1 MRIISKIKGI
11 TLEIGGDVTPLQRG
25 IRSLNTEANSLQKE
39 LRGVETL
46 LKMDP
51 KNVDL
56 LRQRQDLLN
65 KTIGE
70 TKTKLEVLRD
80 AKAQIDRD
88 MANGTEVNEKE
99 YRNLQREISFTESK
113 LKELETTLKNTSN
126 NWQDTADKLDKF
138 GTKSVEVGKNLSTK
152 VTAPIVGV
160 GIAATKMASDF
171 TDALA
176 KVSTL
181 ADTQI
186 VSMDGL
192 KEGILSISNATGVAA
207 KEITESVYDALSSGV
222 ETADV
227 LDFIAANT
235 DLARAGFTDMGTAVD
250 ITTTILNAY
259 GDKAEDIETISNML
273 VKTQD
278 LGKVTVGELGAS
290 MGKVIPTVSSL
301 GVGLDQLGTS
311 YAILTAK
318 GQESTIATT
327 NLNAMFKDLG
337 TTGSKVDTVLRDVTG
352 KGFQGL
358 IEEGKSVG
366 DVLQILDTNAKD
378 SNIRIQEL
386 FGSANAGAAA
396 FSLAGQNADDF
407 NDVLKEMQNSTG
419 TVQANLEKLETPSHK
434 LAVALNAIKNAGIE
448 LGIIL
453 LPVLETF
460 AKFIQN
466 LADKFDGLTDSQKK
480 TLVIIGGLLAAIGP
494 LLIFIGKVSTGISA
508 IIGVVL
514 KVTPLIATAGGVSGI
529 AATAVGALGAAFT
542 FLTGPIGLT
551 IIAITAV
558 VAAIAWLYKKFKKT
572 KDDIVDESDDMAK
585 EIEESMDKINNPDS
599 LYDPYFEIGQD
610 INIGLADGINSNG
623 DLPLNAIDEQSKE
636 LAEKVKENISEMDTF
651 GAAISTALTNQYK
664 EMQDQQ
670 LTMLD
675 DKVANEKTASE
686 KIIEL
691 IKQSTEDEKSI
702 IDNRLAKL
710 KTSTDERISEY
721 QRDYD
726 YRMLYLNADTAT
738 QVDGLQGQI
747 DAIDAT
753 VKKEEE
759 ALKKKQYNDEMAELQ
774 NQKFWSQSFEER
786 QEIEEKMKKLTQK
799 RDADI
804 LTAKRNNDKLK
815 LREQIE
821 QVRKEA
827 AIRKEQLDTELADR
841 KKAAQDELEERTK
854 LYKEELELLKESS
867 TNQLQEE
874 NDRIKGKMDA
884 LNTEKESIKKH
895 FTELLTQE
903 NIQAKAR
910 ELIIK
915 GNNDDIITLLN
926 NYNPKWQDA
935 GQSFGDSIV
944 NGLRSKKDSMHKAIA
959 ELMKIPTVK
968 INAQYSLSDISSS
981 MGSVSQPTRRST
993 STINNQTKQD
1003 VTQNINVSV
1012 KADDL
1017 NQVQDVVKLFN
1028 DLRPTVRAGVV

>member
-1 MRIISKIKGI
+1 MRTISKIKGI

-25 IRSLNTEANSLQKE
+25 IRALNTEANSLQKE

-99 YRNLQREISFTESK
+99 YRNLQREISFTENK

-138 GTKSVEVGKNLSTK
+138 GTKSVEVGKNLSAK

-160 GIAATKMASDF
+160 GIAVTKMASDF

-176 KVSTL
+176 QVSTL
-181 ADTQI
+181 VDENVI
-186 VSMDGL
+186 SMDSL
-192 KEGILSISNATGVAA
+192 KVGILDISDATGVAA
-207 KEITESVYDALSSGV
+207 TEITKSVYDALSSGI
-222 ETADV
+222 EAGDV
-227 LDFIAANT
+227 LEFIAANT

-259 GDKAEDIETISNML
+259 EDKAEDIETISNML

-434 LAVALNAIKNAGIE
+434 LAVALNSIKNAGIE
-448 LGIIL
+448 LGITL
-453 LPVLETF
+453 LPVLESI
-460 AKFIQN
+460 AGFIQN

-480 TLVIIGGLLAAIGP
+480 TLVVIGGLLAAIGP
-494 LLIFIGKVSTGISA
+494 LLILIGKISTGISA

-514 KVTPLIATAGGVSGI
+514 KVTPLIAAAGGVSGI
-529 AATAVGALGAAFT
+529 AATAVGALGAAFA

-551 IIAITAV
+551 ILAITAV
-558 VAAIAWLYKKFKKT
+558 VAAITWLYKKFKKS
-572 KDDIVDESDDMAK
+572 KDDIVEESQDMANQL
-585 EIEESMDKINNPDS
+585 EENISAI
-599 LYDPYFEIGQD
+599 YDPESPYDDYLNIGKD
-610 INIGLADGINSNG
+610 INLGLADGINSNSE
-623 DLPLNAIDEQSKE
+623 LPLDAIDEQSKE
-636 LAEKVKENISEMDTF
+636 LAEKVKENISELDTF

-726 YRMLYLNADTAT
+726 YRMLYLNADTTAK
-738 QVDGLQGQI
+738 VGNIQGKI

-759 ALKKKQYNDEMAELQ
+759 AHKKKQYNDEMAELQ
-774 NQKFWSQSFEER
+774 NQKFWSKSFEER
-786 QEIEEKMKKLTQK
+786 QAIEEKMRKLTQR
-799 RDADI
+799 RDAEA
-804 LTAKRNNDKLK
+804 LTEKRNNDKTK

-821 QVRKEA
+821 QVKKEA
-827 AIRKEQLDTELADR
+827 EIRAEWLKKEFDD
-841 KKAAQDELEERTK
+841 KKQAAEDELEEKTAFYNK
-854 LYKEELELLKESS
+854 ELELIKES
-867 TNQLQEE
+867 NDKKLQEE
-874 NDRIKGKMDA
+874 NNRIKNKVDA
-884 LNTEKESIKKH
+884 LNSEKESIKEH

-915 GNNDDIITLLN
+915 GNNDDIIKLLST
-926 NYNPKWQDA
+926 YNPKWQDA

-944 NGLRSKKDSMHKAIA
+944 NGLNSKREAMHRAIA

-968 INAQYSLSDISSS
+968 INAEYSLNGISSS
-981 MGSVSQPTRRST
+981 MGSVSQPTRST
-993 STINNQTKQD
+993 STVTNQTKQD
-1003 VTQNINVSV
+1003 VTQNINVSI